1 VIPPQENRR
10 RRIGVIGTIVWDI
23 IYGRDP
29 RSVPVQEWGGIAYA
43 LAAFDAALPED
54 WELVPLIKVGEDLAP
69 QAREWMRTLRR
80 VAPDALP
87 IEVPYPNNR
96 VELRYQD
103 AERRSEVLT
112 GGVPG
117 WTWAG
122 LAPLLRDLD
131 ALYVN
136 FISGWELDLQ
146 TAQLVRQHFRGPIYG
161 DLHSLTLAVSP
172 SGLRTPQPLLNV
184 ESWCR
189 CFDFVQ
195 VNEDELAL
203 IAPEGIKLAAIA
215 IDSGVSSLA
224 VTLGKRGVIYF
235 LAPGF
240 ENVIDLRRQSGAFSS
255 PGPIRTALIPAATA
269 ELRDTGDPTGCGD
282 VWGSTYFTR
291 MVAGDKFDAAMQA
304 ANIAAARN
312 VTLRGASGLAPFLR
326 GELSKT

>member
-1 VIPPQENRR
+1 VTARQKQRR
-10 RRIGVIGTIVWDI
+10 RRVGVIGTIVWDI

-43 LAAFDAALPED
+43 LAAFDAALPDD

-69 QAREWMRTLRR
+69 QAREWMRSLRR

-96 VELRYQD
+96 VELRYHD

-136 FISGWELDLQ
+136 FISGWELDLE

-161 DLHSLTLAVSP
+161 DLHSLTLAISP

-195 VNEDELAL
+195 VNEEELAL

-215 IDSGVSSLA
+215 IDAGVSSLA

-240 ENVIDLRRQSGAFSS
+240 ENVIDLRRRSGAFSS

-269 ELRDTGDPTGCGD
+269 ELRDTEDPTGCGD

-291 MVAGDKFDAAMQA
+291 MVVGDKFDAALHA

-326 GELSKT
+326 GELSTT

>member
-1 VIPPQENRR
+1 MAPHAPRR
-10 RRIGVIGTIVWDI
+10 RRLGVIGTIVWDV

-29 RSVPVQEWGGIAYA
+29 RDVPVQEWGGIAYA
-43 LAAFDAALPED
+43 LAAFDAALPAD

-69 QAREWMRTLRR
+69 QAREWMRTLRH
-80 VAPDALP
+80 VAPDARP

-103 AERRSEVLT
+103 DERRSEVLT

-122 LAPLLRDLD
+122 LSPLLRDLD

-136 FISGWELDLQ
+136 FISGFELDLA

-195 VNEDELAL
+195 VNEEELSL
-203 IAPEGIKLAAIA
+203 LAS
-215 IDSGVSSLA
+215 DGMHLA
-224 VTLGKRGVIYF
+224 VIAMAAGVQSLVVTVGKRGVIYF

-240 ENVIDLRRQSGAFSS
+240 VNVSNVSRAAGTLGS
-255 PGPIRTALIPAATA
+255 PGPIRTALMAPDPSDVREA
-269 ELRDTGDPTGCGD
+269 GDPTGCGD
-282 VWGSTYFTR
+282 VWGATYFTR
-291 MVAGDKFDAAMQA
+291 MVAGDMFEASMRAATH
-304 ANIAAARN
+304 AAARN

-326 GELSKT
+326 GELSQT

>member
-1 VIPPQENRR
+1 MSASQAKTRR
-10 RRIGVIGTIVWDI
+10 RVGVIGTIVWDI

-29 RSVPVQEWGGIAYA
+29 RDVPVQEWGGIAYA
-43 LAAFDAALPED
+43 LAAFDAALPDD

-96 VELRYQD
+96 VELRYRD
-103 AERRSEVLT
+103 DERRSEILH

-131 ALYVN
+131 ALYIN
-136 FISGWELDLQ
+136 FMSGWELDLE

-161 DLHSLTLAVSP
+161 DLHSLTLGVAP

-203 IAPEGIKLAAIA
+203 IASEG
-215 IDSGVSSLA
+215 
-224 VTLGKRGVIYF
+224 
-235 LAPGF
+235 
-240 ENVIDLRRQSGAFSS
+240 
-255 PGPIRTALIPAATA
+255 
-269 ELRDTGDPTGCGD
+269 
-282 VWGSTYFTR
+282 
-291 MVAGDKFDAAMQA
+291 
-304 ANIAAARN
+304 
-312 VTLRGASGLAPFLR
+312 
-326 GELSKT
+326 